1 MDELRDVPL
10 VGGVKRIAIGR
21 CTLLEGVKK
30 FCSVHCFR
38 GVRGRKP
45 TFIGFKMFI
54 KLLNCCVACVDK
66 FQPMGQNH
74 QTISEIGYTL
84 RRVEKPVLQM

>member
-1 MDELRDVPL
+1 MDKLRDVPL
-10 VGGVKRIAIGR
+10 VGGVKLVAVGR

-66 FQPMGQNH
+66 FNLLGRNL
-74 QTISEIGYTL
+74 QTISEI
-84 RRVEKPVLQM
+84 V